1 MKKLSEIYIDGERN
15 AFQPA
20 SAPGEIP
27 KQRSEAYRTRITV
40 KTVSAGARF
49 GHYIL
54 DLIIFY
60 ILAIGIMAGIVIATG
75 DEAFL
80 DSGLG
85 NLLQYGFLVFY
96 YFFFEAVF
104 QTTPGKLAT
113 QCVVVDEYGQKPTVG
128 QILGRSFS
136 RLVPFEA
143 FSCLGDY
150 SRGWHDKWSD
160 TYVVR
165 KKGLAWML
173 DRLAEQEGENVHIY
187 NSMVSEQ

>member
-20 SAPGEIP
+20 AAPGEIP
-27 KQRSEAYRTRITV
+27 KQRPEAYRTRIPV

-54 DLIIFY
+54 DLIVFY
-60 ILAIGIMAGIVIATG
+60 ILAIGIMAGIAIATG

-80 DSGLG
+80 DASGVG
-85 NLLQYGFLVFY
+85 NAIYVLLVFY

-113 QCVVVDEYGQKPTVG
+113 QCVVVDEYGQKPTIG

-143 FSCLGDY
+143 FSCLGDS

-165 KKGLAWML
+165 KKDLAWML